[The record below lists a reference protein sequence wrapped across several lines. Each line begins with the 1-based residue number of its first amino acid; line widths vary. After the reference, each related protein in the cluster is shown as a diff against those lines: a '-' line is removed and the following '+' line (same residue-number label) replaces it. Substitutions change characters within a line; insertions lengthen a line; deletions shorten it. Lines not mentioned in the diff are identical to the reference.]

1 MSSTLP
7 PPPPTGPPAG
17 GPPSGPPGPPPSGP
31 PEFLDSAG
39 GGPVPPQGGGSS
51 GLKRGL
57 LVGGGL
63 VGLGAVAVGAWAAY
77 GFLSTGPQPAEAL
90 PADTLAYASIDL
102 DPSGGQ
108 KIEALRTLNKFPA
121 FEDEVGIGDDEDLR
135 KALFDKIQ
143 EEAQCES
150 LDWEDDVEPWL
161 GDRAA
166 VAAVDN
172 GGEDPDPVFV
182 VQTTDTDAAEDGMKA
197 LQECGDAESFGWS
210 FSGDWVVIG
219 ETGDITDQVVDATG
233 KGSLA
238 DDADFQQWTEEAG
251 GAGIVS
257 MYAGPAAGDWLAD
270 NASELFSFGSDLAC
284 APGVLPE
291 GLLGGTDE
299 ASPGADPYGDEYEG
313 DYGDPGCLP
322 GSGAG
327 DGSDTATADEMA
339 QRFRD
344 FQGLAI
350 TVRFADGAVEIES
363 AGDASAGFSGVL
375 SAGGTADVVESL
387 PADTGAVLG
396 VGFADGW
403 FGDLVDQL
411 APQLGQG
418 TAEDLMAQ
426 MSDLTGLDLPED
438 AETLAGDSA
447 ALAIGSDL
455 DPEAVFE
462 SEDGSDV
469 PVGLKVKGD
478 ADEIDSVLDK
488 LREAAGP
495 GAALLESDSEGDTV
509 AIGPNPDYRA
519 SLLEDGGLG
528 EEDVFKDAVRDADD
542 AQTILFVNLDAL
554 ADVVREAGAP
564 SELVENLEPIAG
576 FGVSGRVDDDVAHAV
591 IRLTT
596 D

>member
-1 MSSTLP
+1 M
-7 PPPPTGPPAG
+7 
-17 GPPSGPPGPPPSGP
+17 
-31 PEFLDSAG
+31 
-39 GGPVPPQGGGSS
+39 PPQGGSGSS

-57 LVGGGL
+57 LVGGGV

-90 PADTLAYASIDL
+90 PADTLAYASVDL

-135 KALFDKIQ
+135 KVLFDKIQ

-166 VAAVDN
+166 IAAVDV

-182 VQTTDTDAAEDGMKA
+182 VQTKDADAAEDGMKA

-219 ETGDITDQVVDATG
+219 ETGDITDKVVDATG

-238 DDADFQQWTEEAG
+238 DDADFQQWTDEAG

-284 APGVLPE
+284 AQGVLPE
-291 GLLGGTDE
+291 GLLGGSDE
-299 ASPGADPYGDEYEG
+299 TDPYGDTDPYG
-313 DYGDPGCLP
+313 GTDPYGDPECLP
-322 GSGAG
+322 GDGTG
-327 DGSDTATADEMA
+327 DDAAAEEMA

-403 FGDLVDQL
+403 FGDLVDQI

-418 TAEDLMAQ
+418 SAEDLMAQ

-447 ALAIGSDL
+447 ALVVGSDVDL
-455 DPEAVFE
+455 DTLFE
-462 SEDGSDV
+462 SEDGSDI

-478 ADEIDSVLDK
+478 PDEIDSVLDK

-495 GAALLESDSEGDTV
+495 GAAVLESDSEGDTV

-528 EEDVFKDAVRDADD
+528 DEDVFKDAVRDADK
-542 AQTILFVNLDAL
+542 AQTILFVNLDSL
-554 ADVVREAGAP
+554 EDVVRDADAP
-564 SELVENLEPIAG
+564 QELVENLEPIAG
-576 FGVSGRVDDDVAHAV
+576 FGVSGWVDDDVAHAV
-591 IRLTT
+591 VRLTT